1 MKTKCSHGV
10 MLLRNLDGA
19 ALCALTCCEHHLC
32 WFVKQK
38 DAFFPGSRPQCV
50 FVQQSM
56 EECVY
61 HCEPPSDKRYHTHS
75 GPFPVLYVTAAGHD
89 EKPSCE
95 HGLFINFPGRH
106 LISPPL
112 EAVGGKKKIL
122 DIAALHR
129 KSMLLSRMLEA
140 PPGHE
145 DGESSLKCWTGF
157 SAAGLLFDFLQRQ
170 EMWAG
175 FPSVF
180 SQLNCYVRAA
190 PPAGQTH
197 MFQGNIQPAASL
209 RRGKLIQWYHL
220 HAARMLILKRHQL
233 EH

>member
-95 HGLFINFPGRH
+95 NGLFINFPGRH

-112 EAVGGKKKIL
+112 EAVGGKKKYWISQHFTGSPCCCHGCWKL
-122 DIAALHR
+122 PQD
-129 KSMLLSRMLEA
+129 MRMENRL
-140 PPGHE
+140 
-145 DGESSLKCWTGF
+145 
-157 SAAGLLFDFLQRQ
+157 
-170 EMWAG
+170 
-175 FPSVF
+175 
-180 SQLNCYVRAA
+180 
-190 PPAGQTH
+190 
-197 MFQGNIQPAASL
+197 
-209 RRGKLIQWYHL
+209 
-220 HAARMLILKRHQL
+220 
-233 EH
+233 

>member
-1 MKTKCSHGV
+1 MKTKFSHGV

-95 HGLFINFPGRH
+95 NGLFINFPGRH

-112 EAVGGKKKIL
+112 EAVGGKKKYWISQHFTGSPCCCHGCWKL
-122 DIAALHR
+122 PQDMRMENRLWSAGR
-129 KSMLLSRMLEA
+129 VSLLL
-140 PPGHE
+140 GYCLI
-145 DGESSLKCWTGF
+145 SSSVRRCEQVFHQF
-157 SAAGLLFDFLQRQ
+157 SASWTAMWELLLPQDGLICSRETYSLLPHW
-170 EMWAG
+170 EEANW
-175 FPSVF
+175 F
-180 SQLNCYVRAA
+180 SGTIY
-190 PPAGQTH
+190 T
-197 MFQGNIQPAASL
+197 QP
-209 RRGKLIQWYHL
+209 GC
-220 HAARMLILKRHQL
+220 
-233 EH
+233 